1 MMSDQCRKVRRD
13 TDLSP
18 LARLLFYEIWEMY
31 CDEGQCFATNQ
42 FFADQIGA
50 SKSSVRRWKRQLVE
64 AGYVTERH
72 DDGKRYLSPTDPP
85 ATSDRGGV
93 ISSDRGDQQQSER
106 RQTATEAASSDRGE
120 TSSDRGA
127 ITSDRE
133 GAIRSDQYRDNNNP
147 AEAYESA
154 HARGDGPG
162 REDDPPGVRI
172 WTEVVGERPT
182 IGTRN
187 ELKDA
192 FTGSDSPRWDDQTF
206 RKTLREAYLNV
217 GRDAHRIRVGYLL
230 TSYEQHLARGG
241 DSMPDPDVEFNAR
254 GYPIR

>member
-1 MMSDQCRKVRRD
+1 MMSDQCRDVRRD

-18 LARLLFYEIWEMY
+18 LARLLFYEIWEMC

-85 ATSDRGGV
+85 ARRDRGGAV
-93 ISSDRGDQQQSER
+93 SSDRGDQQQSEA
-106 RQTATEAASSDRGE
+106 RQTATEAA
-120 TSSDRGA
+120 SSDRGA

-133 GAIRSDQYRDNNNP
+133 GAISSDQYRDNNNP
-147 AEAYESA
+147 AEACESA
-154 HARGDGPG
+154 HAREEAASRD
-162 REDDPPGVRI
+162 DDPPGVQE
-172 WTEVVGERPT
+172 WVHVTGDRPN

-187 ELKDA
+187 ELKAAFSGPDA
-192 FTGSDSPRWDDQTF
+192 PRWDKDIF
-206 RKTLREAYLNV
+206 RKALKEAYLNV
-217 GRDAHRIRVGYLL
+217 GQDAHRIRVGYLL
-230 TSYEQHLARGG
+230 TSYEQHLTRSG

-254 GYPIR
+254 GYKIQ

>member
-85 ATSDRGGV
+85 ARSDRGGA
-93 ISSDRGDQQQSER
+93 ISSDRGDQQQSKV
-106 RQTATEAASSDRGE
+106 RQTATEAASSDRGAI
-120 TSSDRGA
+120 SSDRGA
-127 ITSDRE
+127 ITSNRE
-133 GAIRSDQYRDNNNP
+133 GAISSDQYRDNNNP
-147 AEAYESA
+147 AEACESA
-154 HARGDGPG
+154 PAREGDPG
-162 REDDPPGVRI
+162 REEDPLIVRI
-172 WTEVVGERPT
+172 WINVTGDRPNIAT
-182 IGTRN
+182 LN
-187 ELKDA
+187 ELRDA
-192 FTGSDSPRWDDQTF
+192 FGSDDSPRWDKDTF
-206 RKTLREAYLNV
+206 RKTLKEAYLNV
-217 GRDAHRIRVGYLL
+217 GQEAHRIRIGYLL

-241 DSMPDPDVEFNAR
+241 DSMTDPDVEFNAR
-254 GYPIR
+254 GYKIQ